1 MTEAERPIFAPG
13 ILFRLPQLREKSGL
27 AMWNSSAKIAA
38 SVFPSRS

>member
-13 ILFRLPQLREKSGL
+13 ILFRLPQLREKSGQ